1 MLILRL
7 DLFKKKGIK
16 IMLIIE
22 ILFNLLFALISIIE
36 NIHDFFCKKLKIN
49 FHTII
54 NLFKFILQISYVI
67 LLIIINQERLSII
80 LTNLI

>member
-1 MLILRL
+1 
-7 DLFKKKGIK
+7 
-16 IMLIIE
+16 MLIIE

-54 NLFKFILQISYVI
+54 NLSKFILQIAYVI
-67 LLIIINQERLSII
+67 LLIILNQEYLSPV
-80 LTNLI
+80 LMTLI

>member
-7 DLFKKKGIK
+7 DLFNKKGIK

-22 ILFNLLFALISIIE
+22 ILFNLLFGLISIIE
-36 NIHDFFCKKLKIN
+36 NIHDFLYKKLKIN

-54 NLFKFILQISYVI
+54 NFSKFILQISYVI
-67 LLIIINQERLSII
+67 LLIILNQEYLSPV
-80 LTNLI
+80 LMKLI